1 MVSMGDVGIGS
12 TKGWIAIA
20 LAAGALMLQ
29 SPAAADEAETAEP
42 AKAGPAVAASANA
55 AEAGSVAEPGN
66 VAKPGGSEESEAEQA
81 ARRQKLRTDALVHL
95 DGAARA
101 KFEKMSDDE
110 IGALLNTEKSDQL
123 SEEQKAIRGAIGAVF
138 FERELHY
145 QTGDIK
151 IGDNLATLHLGTD
164 FRYLNPAD
172 AEKLLVDGW
181 GNPPG
186 TQSLGMII
194 PANVS
199 PLHKDNSWGVIVT
212 YSEDGYVSDDDA
224 DDIDY
229 DDLLEEMQ
237 ADTLASNEERK
248 AQGYEKVELVGWAA
262 PPRYDAA
269 THRLYWA
276 QELEFGDAS
285 AHTLNYAIRVLGRK
299 GVLELNAVAGMPQ
312 LALVRGEMEKV
323 LPRAEFETGSRY
335 TDFDPDLDEVAA
347 YGIGGLIA
355 GKALAKVGLFAG
367 LLKVLI
373 AAKKLII
380 VGFVALGGL
389 VAKLFKGRSTP
400 TDGEQA

>member
-1 MVSMGDVGIGS
+1 MV
-12 TKGWIAIA
+12 
-20 LAAGALMLQ
+20 Q
-29 SPAAADEAETAEP
+29 SPTAADEAATAAP
-42 AKAGPAVAASANA
+42 VAAASG
-55 AEAGSVAEPGN
+55 EAAEPGEP
-66 VAKPGGSEESEAEQA
+66 AESEAEQA
-81 ARRQKLRTDALVHL
+81 AKRQKLRSEALGHL

-101 KFEKMSDDE
+101 TFEKMSDDE
-110 IGALLNTEKSDQL
+110 VGALLNAEKSEQL
-123 SEEQKAIRGAIGAVF
+123 SKEQQEIRGAIGAVF

-229 DDLLEEMQ
+229 DDLLKDMQ
-237 ADTLASNEERK
+237 EDTLASNEERK
-248 AQGYEKVELVGWAA
+248 AQGYETVELVGWAA

-269 THRLYWA
+269 SHRLYWA
-276 QELEFGDAS
+276 QELEFGDAPP
-285 AHTLNYAIRVLGRK
+285 HTLNYAIRVLGRK
-299 GVLELNAVAGMPQ
+299 GVLELNAVAAMPQ

-367 LLKVLI
+367 LLKVLV

-380 VGFVALGGL
+380 IGFVALGGL